1 VDDEA
6 KLLVYLGRRQILKH
20 MIYDLES
27 CIEFASL
34 IRKIEDV
41 VYKYLKHILALSQQ
55 EEKVHHFFGERIAVV
70 FGQFLRQLDLIVDVL
85 FAEIDDL
92 DLFFHE
98 LLVIGILG
106 VIPEILLI
114 EIKMHVFHFFHFS
127 F

>member
-1 VDDEA
+1 MDDET
-6 KLLVYLGRRQILKH
+6 KLLIYLGRRQILKH

-41 VYKYLKHILALSQQ
+41 VYKYLKHILTLSQQ
-55 EEKVHHFFGERIAVV
+55 EEKVHNFFGKCIAQV
-70 FGQFLRQLDLIVDVL
+70 FGQFLRQLDFIVDVL

-98 LLVIGILG
+98 LLIIWILG
-106 VIPEILLI
+106 VIPESLLI
-114 EIKMHVFHFFHFS
+114 EI
-127 F
+127 